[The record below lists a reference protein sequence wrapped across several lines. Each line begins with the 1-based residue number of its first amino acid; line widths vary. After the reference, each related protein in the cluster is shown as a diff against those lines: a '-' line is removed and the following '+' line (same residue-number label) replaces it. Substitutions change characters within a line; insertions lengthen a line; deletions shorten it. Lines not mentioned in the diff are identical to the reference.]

1 MQFILKVLR
10 FNFPSAGFLMK
21 EAFIPSFQAVKV
33 RFYLTETRVQC
44 IKMELYSYDAGLCMR
59 LKNGK
64 KKLLSHL
71 IFHKYAHFYSIFML
85 SMILNWPVILKSLR

>member
-1 MQFILKVLR
+1 
-10 FNFPSAGFLMK
+10 MK